1 MSKKTSSKDN
11 TIIMSDKYLTESG
24 TQGGKTLGDN
34 LSLFSFVIGIPLL
47 LVGLFGILSILFNSS
62 FESNN
67 AIIILVV
74 LVTIMG
80 SLMTLGGQFL
90 RKG

>member
-11 TIIMSDKYLTESG
+11 TVIKSDKYLTESG
-24 TQGGKTLGDN
+24 TQGGKILGDN

-47 LVGLFGILSILFNSS
+47 LVGIFGVFSILYNSN
-62 FESNN
+62 FESNM

-74 LVTIMG
+74 LFLIIG
-80 SLMTLGGQFL
+80 CLMTLGGYFL
-90 RKG
+90 QKG

>member
-11 TIIMSDKYLTESG
+11 TVIMSDKYLTESG
-24 TQGGKTLGDN
+24 TQGGKILGDN

-47 LVGLFGILSILFNSS
+47 LVGIFGVFSILYNSN
-62 FESNN
+62 FESNM

-74 LVTIMG
+74 LFLIIG
-80 SLMTLGGQFL
+80 CLMTLGGYFL